1 MAASHERPPASHGR
15 TAGLQEAASTGAPPA
30 QARLPRSSCTHGGHV
45 RMGRLFFHH
54 RRGLPNLIFLDL
66 YNNAIEQISG
76 LSPVPT
82 LRVLMLGKN
91 RLSRI
96 EGLEALPKLDVLD
109 LHCNRIRTIE
119 GLSHLAEL
127 VRLCRLCRRCRRCR
141 RCRLCRL

>member
-1 MAASHERPPASHGR
+1 MAAMCRWGELS
-15 TAGLQEAASTGAPPA
+15 
-30 QARLPRSSCTHGGHV
+30 
-45 RMGRLFFHH
+45 HH

-96 EGLEALPKLDVLD
+96 EGLEVLPKLDVLD

-127 VRLCRLCRRCRRCR
+127 VGVILYYSLLTRL
-141 RCRLCRL
+141 